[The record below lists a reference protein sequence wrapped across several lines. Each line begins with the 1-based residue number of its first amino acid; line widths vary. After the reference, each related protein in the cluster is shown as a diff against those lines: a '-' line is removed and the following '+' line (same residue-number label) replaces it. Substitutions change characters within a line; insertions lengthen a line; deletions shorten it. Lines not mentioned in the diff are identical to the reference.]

1 MKLSNGQLILIL
13 CMQDVD
19 LNSQVHVYVYSV
31 ATDELYKSFKSAP
44 IQMGYRSSVS
54 QQCWCL
60 SVYIYMFVFLAA
72 KPQYTSCQV
81 SQTVN
86 RYPVTCFVYS
96 WVERGLVQAENT
108 ITPRRLQPKMLNVDP
123 IRTPGFPINAVFLT
137 KQWLE
142 INIISKC
149 ESYQLSLLIWS
160 PNPGV
165 SVMVSF
171 NLTPFSSITEKKQCH
186 N

>member
-19 LNSQVHVYVYSV
+19 LNSQVHVHVYSV

-108 ITPRRLQPKMLNVDP
+108 ITPTRLQPKCSMLIPLGHQASQSMQCSWQNSDWKSTLLVNVSLTNFHYWFDHQ
-123 IRTPGFPINAVFLT
+123 ILGCLWWLVLTLHLFP
-137 KQWLE
+137 Q
-142 INIISKC
+142 
-149 ESYQLSLLIWS
+149 
-160 PNPGV
+160 
-165 SVMVSF
+165 
-171 NLTPFSSITEKKQCH
+171 
-186 N
+186 